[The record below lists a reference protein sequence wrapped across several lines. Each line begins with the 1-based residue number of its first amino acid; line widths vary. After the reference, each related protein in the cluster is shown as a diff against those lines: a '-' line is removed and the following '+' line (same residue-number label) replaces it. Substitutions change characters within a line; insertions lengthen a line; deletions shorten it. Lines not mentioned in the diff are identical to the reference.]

1 MLRFVT
7 IRDLRSKSAQIQ
19 RQLPEEKEMVLTS
32 NGKPIAI
39 LSAVSKDTLEESLVA
54 FRRARAMAAVN
65 SMQTRS
71 VELGADRISLGEIN
85 KEIAVERKSRRD
97 RAR

>member
-19 RQLPEEKEMVLTS
+19 RLLPEEKEMVITS

-39 LSAVSKDTLEESLVA
+39 LSSVSKDTLEESLVA
-54 FRRARAMAAVN
+54 FRRARAIAAVN
-65 SMQTRS
+65 SMQARS

-85 KEIAVERKSRRD
+85 KEIATERKSRRD

>member
-85 KEIAVERKSRRD
+85 KEIDTERKSRRD